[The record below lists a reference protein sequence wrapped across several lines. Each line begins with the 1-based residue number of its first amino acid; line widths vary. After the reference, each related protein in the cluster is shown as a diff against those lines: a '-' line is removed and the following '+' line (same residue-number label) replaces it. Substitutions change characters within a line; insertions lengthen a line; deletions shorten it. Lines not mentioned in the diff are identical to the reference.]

1 MDLSRLNEAERRV
14 LGLLAE
20 GHTAKSIAHTI
31 GSTPAAVNERL
42 REARRKTGVGSSREL
57 ARLLKAQENRDEQ
70 IGVGSGHC
78 ITADISTG
86 ADPRRPKTGVYGM
99 LGLVVVAAAGA
110 AAVMSH
116 QPAAEA
122 PADPLIGALL
132 QAVRDQG
139 AADLYAKVRAE
150 QRSPSVVRTEQQIE
164 ARLMALPLVGKGG
177 NVLRVTCG
185 STICEIAGTLP
196 GRLAGFSPAKNGL
209 PPTPPPGTSTPAYL
223 AKLGLR
229 KGDLEKLSLRNE
241 TGDFI
246 QWQGQTKPFLFLLY
260 YSRQDGAAK

>member
-1 MDLSRLNEAERRV
+1 MI
-14 LGLLAE
+14 GLF
-20 GHTAKSIAHTI
+20 
-31 GSTPAAVNERL
+31 
-42 REARRKTGVGSSREL
+42 
-57 ARLLKAQENRDEQ
+57 
-70 IGVGSGHC
+70 
-78 ITADISTG
+78 
-86 ADPRRPKTGVYGM
+86 
-99 LGLVVVAAAGA
+99 VVAAAGA
-110 AAVMSH
+110 AALMSH

-122 PADPLIGALL
+122 PADPLIGALV
-132 QAVRDQG
+132 QTVRDQG

-150 QRSPSVVRTEQQIE
+150 QRGPSVVRTEQQIE
-164 ARLMALPLVGKGG
+164 TRLMALPLVGKGG

-196 GRLAGFSPAKNGL
+196 GRLAAFGPTKNGL
-209 PPTPPPGTSTPAYL
+209 PPTPPLPGTSTPAYL

-229 KGDLEKLSLRNE
+229 KGDLEKLGLRNE